1 MKIIRRAGER
11 RSPKLTA
18 ETDGRYHR
26 SSLGCSRPSQLR
38 KAGSMQAGGVRGVF
52 RWRYWRGGSEE
63 ERGPELGGMEA
74 QERWTVR
81 LEKAKG
87 DEFCGKPRTK
97 VGSQG
102 EWNYT

>member
-26 SSLGCSRPSQLR
+26 SSLGVLQAESRR
-38 KAGSMQAGGVRGVF
+38 AGSMQAGGARKA

-63 ERGPELGGMEA
+63 DRGPELGGH
-74 QERWTVR
+74 
-81 LEKAKG
+81 
-87 DEFCGKPRTK
+87 
-97 VGSQG
+97 GSAVVMDGATG
-102 EWNYT
+102 EGEGG